1 MEYSVSTL
9 KTNTI
14 QAATGT
20 TVNVAS
26 GQVFT
31 APGHVIQVVQSS
43 GGGTVSISGGS
54 SWHSSH
60 SDTQVSITP
69 QSTSSK
75 IFVAYNIWGFLCG
88 AGKHLAWDLARSIG
102 ASETR
107 FGSSYTYGMGS
118 VYNDGSYDEQQL
130 MCHVEY
136 LDSPN
141 TVSAI
146 TYIPKFQNT
155 NSGTM
160 NVGNSG
166 RLSTITAME
175 IAQ

>member
-1 MEYSVSTL
+1 MTGQINVNKIAARTG
-9 KTNTI
+9 NAITI
-14 QAATGT
+14 
-20 TVNVAS
+20 AS
-26 GQVFT
+26 GDVLQ

-69 QSTSSK
+69 HSASSK
-75 IFVAYNIWGFLCG
+75 IFVAYNIWGFLSG
-88 AGKHLAWDLARSIG
+88 ASKHLAWDLARSVG
-102 ASETR
+102 GSETR
-107 FGSSYTYGMGS
+107 FGSSYSYGMGS
-118 VYNDGSYDEQQL
+118 IYTVGAEDQL

-141 TVSAI
+141 TTSAI

-155 NSGTM
+155 NSGTV
-160 NVGNSG
+160 NIGNSG

-175 IAQ
+175 IAG

>member
-1 MEYSVSTL
+1 MSKIEV
-9 KTNTI
+9 NEI
-14 QAATGT
+14 AARTGT
-20 TVNVAS
+20 NISIPS
-26 GQVFT
+26 GSVLH

-69 QSTSSK
+69 QFTSSK
-75 IFVAYNIWGFLCG
+75 IFVAYNIWGFLSG
-88 AGKHLAWDLARSIG
+88 ANKHLAWDLARSIG
-102 ASETR
+102 GSETR

-141 TVSAI
+141 TISAI

-160 NVGNSG
+160 GVGNSG

>member
-1 MEYSVSTL
+1 MVSIL
-9 KTNTI
+9 KTDKI
-14 QAATGT
+14 QASHGSTIEIP
-20 TVNVAS
+20 S
-26 GQVFT
+26 GHKLY

-75 IFVAYNIWGFLCG
+75 IFVAYNIWGFLSG
-88 AGKHLAWDLARSIG
+88 ANKHLAWDLARSIG
-102 ASETR
+102 GSETR

-141 TVSAI
+141 TISAI

-160 NVGNSG
+160 GVGNSG